1 MKNIVN
7 IINFVRAIEP
17 RPGRNIDM
25 QEPMREQIRLLRENN
40 LRGTFLL
47 QYDTLIDPAFDTL
60 IEDAASFCE
69 IGLWLEIVKPQ
80 VEAIGLEWKGRYPW
94 DWYNDVGF
102 LIGYEP
108 EQRFKLIDVAMQR
121 YHDRFGH
128 YPESVGSWHMDAA
141 SLKYLDD
148 KYKISAA
155 CICRDQVGT
164 DGYTMQG
171 GYYNQAYYP
180 SVNNMFCP
188 ASTKENQINIPVF
201 RMLGSDPVL
210 AYDYQLVNYGQ
221 TQSPTLEPSQLAH
234 FNDWTDWFFDAM
246 FGHARGLCFQY
257 AQAGQENSFGWQ
269 RMKDGL
275 EYHMPLIA
283 QKAEEGTLSVMTLGE
298 SGRWYK
304 SHYESTPAATVVGL
318 GAWKHPHLNSVWYY
332 CKRYRVNLFMDK
344 GVVRLRDAYIFDE
357 NYREHYLDIR
367 CDTHAC
373 EFRNLP
379 VMDGVIY
386 SNVAADILAGVYFTR
401 NGEKIEWENMH
412 YCELSESVAEVM
424 LISADGCARVL
435 LSEDGIEISTDID
448 GFALTPEYDRERVY
462 GRVNEGEKFAN
473 ANNSKTVLSFID
485 QAIAEKD
492 KITLSINGFEYGVKV
507 AEGRV
512 FEDFSLSASGGK
524 IKLLPF

>member
-17 RPGRNIDM
+17 RPNRNIDM
-25 QEPMREQIRLLRENN
+25 QEPMREQIRLLRENR

-108 EQRFKLIDVAMQR
+108 EQRFRLIDVAMER
-121 YHDRFGH
+121 FRERFGH
-128 YPESVGSWHMDAA
+128 YPESVGSWHIDAL

-188 ASTKENQINIPVF
+188 AATKEKQINIPVF

-221 TQSPTLEPSQLAH
+221 TQCPTLEPSQLARL
-234 FNDWTDWFFDAM
+234 NDWTDWFFEAM
-246 FGHARGLCFQY
+246 FEQGHGLCFQY

-269 RMKDGL
+269 RMKGGL
-275 EYHMPLIA
+275 EYQMPLIA
-283 QKAEEGTLSVMTLGE
+283 KKADEGVISVMTLGE

-304 SHYESTPAATVVGL
+304 SRFDSTPAAT
-318 GAWKHPHLNSVWYY
+318 AP
-332 CKRYRVNLFMDK
+332 
-344 GVVRLRDAYIFDE
+344 DE
-357 NYREHYLDIR
+357 TN
-367 CDTHAC
+367 TT
-373 EFRNLP
+373 
-379 VMDGVIY
+379 
-386 SNVAADILAGVYFTR
+386 S
-401 NGEKIEWENMH
+401 
-412 YCELSESVAEVM
+412 
-424 LISADGCARVL
+424 
-435 LSEDGIEISTDID
+435 
-448 GFALTPEYDRERVY
+448 
-462 GRVNEGEKFAN
+462 
-473 ANNSKTVLSFID
+473 
-485 QAIAEKD
+485 
-492 KITLSINGFEYGVKV
+492 
-507 AEGRV
+507 
-512 FEDFSLSASGGK
+512 
-524 IKLLPF
+524 

>member
-25 QEPMREQIRLLRENN
+25 QEPMREQIRLLREND

-47 QYDTLIDPAFDTL
+47 QYDTLIDPTFDTL

-188 ASTKENQINIPVF
+188 AATKENQINIPVF

-210 AYDYQLVNYGQ
+210 AYDYQLVNYGD
-221 TQSPTLEPSQLAH
+221 THVPSLEPVHFAR

-257 AQAGQENSFGWQ
+257 AQAGQENSFGW
-269 RMKDGL
+269 RNMKSGL

-401 NGEKIEWENMH
+401 NGEKIEWEDMH
-412 YCELSESVAEVM
+412 YRELSESVAEVM

-512 FEDFSLSASGGK
+512 FEDFSVSASGGK
-524 IKLLPF
+524 IKVLPF